1 MAPCPL
7 EIHNIENTEKLIV
20 LSFQQLVGNSSN
32 IRKVHVICINEV
44 RTRIETQLTWFQL
57 PWSNHNSSDSNY
69 HYY

>member
-44 RTRIETQLTWFQL
+44 RTRIETQLT
-57 PWSNHNSSDSNY
+57 
-69 HYY
+69 